1 MPKTREYNE
10 RQSNRHPNWVSMLC
24 TKISWAQRL
33 APIRILNVLD
43 IAALQSLWFP
53 GMEFRQ
59 HTIAN
64 PMQHTCAWLFEHDK
78 YKAWRNRVSLRDHHG
93 LLWIKGNPGSGKS
106 TLMKAAFAQVVHD
119 SPSVAQH
126 TAAFF
131 FNARGQNLEQTP
143 LGMLRCLLHQLLR
156 QSPVRLRSFSELYQR
171 RKAAGGGEVN
181 WHEEELRDFFKGMFT
196 TQRPSPPGAVIFVD
210 ALDECESELMRNLVY
225 FLREVTSAAYQA
237 DVALDVCMSSRQ
249 FPAVNLSSCPE
260 IIVERFNHAD
270 IRLYINHRLAVGGV
284 PSDDDWDSLKNDIH
298 EKSAGVFLW
307 AVLTVD
313 MLLTDRDNGWS
324 VSTIRKM
331 VHGVPP
337 ALESIFTQLM
347 QQTPPQEVNMT
358 VRFFQWLVFLSKP
371 LRLREWHHILAFI
384 RDGVPASLEEWRRSD
399 HHTESDEQLERRIR
413 SISKGLAEVTSQGY
427 DAHGQDRTLDLGSV
441 RAGAGSLDAEHGE
454 TRIVQVVHQ
463 SVRAFFIEGGGFSA
477 LDGVPAADA
486 SSPALGHMTIINT
499 CLRYI
504 RISELDAL
512 VEARMKQWMPK
523 RSRRTRASGSVAS
536 FESAGS
542 RCSGESSNL
551 PANKPASPKRRSSLD
566 APLPVLGGPRVSASG
581 APTRRFLFPGQPSPA
596 RPDMAQTEQCSVP
609 SPFDVHQWL
618 NRVEQLG
625 DSNETKHGP
634 NVVPGGEPLSNHEAS
649 RSHARPYDDSQLESG
664 SQGPS
669 AAGRSQ
675 VLEDF
680 PALLGFITTMFPYH
694 ATAAD
699 AAGADATALVEEL
712 VRSSTWARF
721 LCLRELVPYDMPF
734 AEYAA
739 QENLPTWVR
748 GLLNVGTDPSA
759 LPGDDER
766 VNSGLTVLHAATR
779 SNRVS
784 TVEMILDMGGD
795 VNSRDEDDMTPLHIA
810 AASPD
815 SLHLV
820 ELFLSRGCDVCAEDD
835 RERTALHLACS
846 RTDSIIAE
854 LELLIFHGSDINAS
868 DEDGWTP
875 LHNAVE
881 NENLEATKLLLKHG
895 ADVCAE
901 DDHGRTALHLACS
914 RTVPIIAE
922 LELLILHGS
931 DINVGDTD
939 GRTPLHNVV
948 LHDNLEATKLL
959 LKHGADVCAKD
970 NYKRTAL
977 HLACLRTDYT
987 IAELELLVFYGS
999 DVNISDKG
1007 GCTLLHNVVLHDNL
1021 EATKLLLKHGA
1032 DVSAQNDNGGGVLHM
1047 AHSGAMVNA
1056 LVDAGA
1062 DPSQVN
1068 SQQESPLST
1077 SARWESPLS
1086 TSAGRGCTQ
1095 ALIDRGANVN
1105 QQNIHG
1111 DTALHDIA
1119 DRNLSLEAA
1128 HRLIVPLI
1136 RGGADLTLENNAG
1149 LTPLTLAWR
1158 RNRWPTAC
1166 ILELLA
1172 AQDCPQSRRADIVK
1186 RCKEVRI
1193 VSLLVQS
1200 TRYRNSS

>member
-1 MPKTREYNE
+1 
-10 RQSNRHPNWVSMLC
+10 
-24 TKISWAQRL
+24 
-33 APIRILNVLD
+33 
-43 IAALQSLWFP
+43 
-53 GMEFRQ
+53 
-59 HTIAN
+59 
-64 PMQHTCAWLFEHDK
+64 
-78 YKAWRNRVSLRDHHG
+78 
-93 LLWIKGNPGSGKS
+93 
-106 TLMKAAFAQVVHD
+106 
-119 SPSVAQH
+119 
-126 TAAFF
+126 
-131 FNARGQNLEQTP
+131 
-143 LGMLRCLLHQLLR
+143 
-156 QSPVRLRSFSELYQR
+156 
-171 RKAAGGGEVN
+171 
-181 WHEEELRDFFKGMFT
+181 
-196 TQRPSPPGAVIFVD
+196 
-210 ALDECESELMRNLVY
+210 
-225 FLREVTSAAYQA
+225 
-237 DVALDVCMSSRQ
+237 
-249 FPAVNLSSCPE
+249 
-260 IIVERFNHAD
+260 
-270 IRLYINHRLAVGGV
+270 
-284 PSDDDWDSLKNDIH
+284 
-298 EKSAGVFLW
+298 
-307 AVLTVD
+307 
-313 MLLTDRDNGWS
+313 
-324 VSTIRKM
+324 
-331 VHGVPP
+331 
-337 ALESIFTQLM
+337 
-347 QQTPPQEVNMT
+347 
-358 VRFFQWLVFLSKP
+358 
-371 LRLREWHHILAFI
+371 
-384 RDGVPASLEEWRRSD
+384 
-399 HHTESDEQLERRIR
+399 
-413 SISKGLAEVTSQGY
+413 
-427 DAHGQDRTLDLGSV
+427 
-441 RAGAGSLDAEHGE
+441 
-454 TRIVQVVHQ
+454 
-463 SVRAFFIEGGGFSA
+463 
-477 LDGVPAADA
+477 
-486 SSPALGHMTIINT
+486 
-499 CLRYI
+499 
-504 RISELDAL
+504 
-512 VEARMKQWMPK
+512 
-523 RSRRTRASGSVAS
+523 
-536 FESAGS
+536 
-542 RCSGESSNL
+542 
-551 PANKPASPKRRSSLD
+551 
-566 APLPVLGGPRVSASG
+566 
-581 APTRRFLFPGQPSPA
+581 
-596 RPDMAQTEQCSVP
+596 
-609 SPFDVHQWL
+609 
-618 NRVEQLG
+618 
-625 DSNETKHGP
+625 
-634 NVVPGGEPLSNHEAS
+634 
-649 RSHARPYDDSQLESG
+649 
-664 SQGPS
+664 
-669 AAGRSQ
+669 
-675 VLEDF
+675 
-680 PALLGFITTMFPYH
+680 
-694 ATAAD
+694 
-699 AAGADATALVEEL
+699 
-712 VRSSTWARF
+712 
-721 LCLRELVPYDMPF
+721 
-734 AEYAA
+734 
-739 QENLPTWVR
+739 
-748 GLLNVGTDPSA
+748 
-759 LPGDDER
+759 
-766 VNSGLTVLHAATR
+766 
-779 SNRVS
+779 
-784 TVEMILDMGGD
+784 MILDMGGD

-820 ELFLSRGCDVCAEDD
+820 ELFLSRGGDVCAEDD

-881 NENLEATKLLLKHG
+881 NHNLEATELLLKHG

-914 RTVPIIAE
+914 RAVPIIAE
-922 LELLILHGS
+922 LELLIFHGS

-1032 DVSAQNDNGGGVLHM
+1032 DVSAQNDSGGGVLHM

-1068 SQQESPLST
+1068 SRGESPLST